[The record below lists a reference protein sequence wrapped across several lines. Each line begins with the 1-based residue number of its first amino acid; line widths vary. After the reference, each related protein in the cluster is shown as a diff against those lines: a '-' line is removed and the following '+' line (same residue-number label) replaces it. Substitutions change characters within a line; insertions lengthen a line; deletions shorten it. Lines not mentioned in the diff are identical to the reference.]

1 MAITKGISFPLSIN
15 QVRGTLDVSQEGE
28 LFKGHILSFLLTMPR
43 ERVMRPQ
50 YGMQDPLF
58 DSIQDM
64 TTISA
69 EIREGLISY
78 VPGIDFQVT
87 GNISDQGEAV
97 VNIYWSYE
105 DKDETITVTL

>member
-15 QVRGTLDVSQEGE
+15 PVQGTLNVAQEGD
-28 LFKGHILSFLLTMPR
+28 LFRGHILSFLSTMPR

-78 VPGIDFQVT
+78 IPGVDFQVN
-87 GNISDQGEAV
+87 GSINDQGEAV
-97 VNIYWSYE
+97 ITVYWSYE
-105 DKDETITVTL
+105 DKDETLVITL

>member
-1 MAITKGISFPLSIN
+1 MAITNGISFPLSIDP
-15 QVRGTLDVSQEGE
+15 VKGTLIVAQEGN
-28 LFKGHILSFLLTMPR
+28 LFKGHILSFLLTKPR

-78 VPGIDFQVT
+78 IPGVEFQVN
-87 GNISDQGEAV
+87 GSINDQGEAV
-97 VNIYWSYE
+97 ITVYWSYE